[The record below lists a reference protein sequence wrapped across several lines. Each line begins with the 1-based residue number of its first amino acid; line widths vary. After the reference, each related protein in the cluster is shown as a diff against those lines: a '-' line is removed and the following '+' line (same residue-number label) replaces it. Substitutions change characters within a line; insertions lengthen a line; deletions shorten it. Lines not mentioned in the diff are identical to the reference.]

1 MSDFSALIA
10 SVQSYIRQNGNNEIT
25 GDILQEVLVGII
37 NTLGT
42 TAINA
47 LETGLSTE
55 QTTRANADT
64 ALGGRI
70 DTEEGARQQ
79 ADTALG
85 GRIDGLVG
93 TIGEVSALA
102 TTLQSRLDEGYLYKG
117 IATPTTN
124 PSTPTG
130 KVFYI
135 AVQAGT
141 YTYFDEVEVANGITI
156 LSWDGEDW
164 SVDVAMQCDL
174 SIWELQAYASKAEAM
189 LVTEDVIGHFIY
201 YDCSIRDNNSFRY
214 RKYEVESGKVYYYS
228 GYFSSHTNIP
238 KLAWA
243 DENGNII
250 STVGTGTPAG
260 STDTWSDV
268 PIIAPP
274 NARYACLNVSNINV
288 ARCFLSESSAVMQDD
303 VLGSINKLAGEISSS
318 YMTQAI
324 EPTDITDEYFI
335 NYNGQPTSNS
345 SFAYKTYAVD
355 GGKIYAYSVKMSA
368 TTEMP
373 IITWYDENMNVLRVG
388 DIKPITPD
396 RVHYSDVIVIAPEN
410 ARFARLNGTH
420 DRRYTVDCDV
430 LKEVVRDTYVTEKV
444 ESLRR
449 EISSVIGLKPRQ
461 ITDGYFINVDG
472 EMISNVSYE
481 VRDYDVEGG
490 KEYVFNGRKGTN
502 SGGWAFLSWYDTN
515 GTYLGNSVFVNTAE
529 YDNVQENVYVLSPS
543 DAVLCRMNVMK
554 SRREYTNIAE
564 MVLSA
569 QSTESGKLM
578 KVVVSG
584 DESFYVRTRYNDEK
598 DIIID
603 HYINGNGLLSFSDTY
618 VGDKTLTDANLMS
631 QANRVSTHNDS
642 TAPIRT
648 YTQYWHLFAQHGYPV
663 PTFANSVG
671 MTAADVGAHW
681 KDQLNREYVIGKV
694 TSTTVWLLPVIYQD
708 GDGHYT
714 RDWHSKLTS
723 DAITSLTYVS
733 GGGTGHYTSRI
744 TLDTYGEEQL
754 RSIMTHDGRTM
765 TADGNV
771 VQGSGVYYCDEFT
784 ASESQKGYDPATISD
799 WFGGSGGAPDLTGAS
814 VMAEF
819 TFSYA
824 YKGAQCALNTT
835 IHLLRE
841 AKGTYSAIQ
850 QQFFFDNGDYRAM
863 FMIPKAK
870 PRGNVELAKPFNSP
884 SSAST
889 TYIFNRTAEHLDNID
904 DPVDRQI
911 GFLHDPNTGKY
922 LVGMAAGLSLVSGD
936 TVKAKR
942 NINRPVDSR
951 LLNFS
956 PSNNNKFYVYA
967 TDSGVYED
975 GYYPAG
981 YFKEINAY
989 VSYFDPAE
997 NVGQVYWYK
1006 DGGRYVIYAHCQ
1018 TAEAALAINVPAIM
1032 EGLHLSVLEK
1042 TDDAELLTETV
1053 QNGKI
1058 FVNYNAAGANYITL
1072 IAE

>member
-10 SVQSYIRQNGNNEIT
+10 SVESYIRQNGNNEIT
-25 GDILQEVLVGII
+25 GNILQEVLVGII

-93 TIGEVSALA
+93 TIGGVSDIV
-102 TTLQSRLDEGYLYKG
+102 TTLQSRLDEGYIYKG

-130 KVFYI
+130 KVLYI
-135 AVQAGT
+135 AVQGGT
-141 YTYFDEVEVANGITI
+141 YTHFDGVEVANGITI
-156 LSWDGEDW
+156 LSWDGDDW
-164 SVDVAMQCDL
+164 SVNVVMQYDL
-174 SIWELQAYASKAEAM
+174 PIGEIQAYVSKAEAM
-189 LVTEDVIGHFIY
+189 PVTEEVVGQFVY
-201 YDCSIRDNNSFRY
+201 YDGSIRSNNSFLY
-214 RKYEVESGKVYYYS
+214 RKYEVEGGKVYFYS
-228 GYFSSHTNIP
+228 GYFASHTNIP
-238 KLAWA
+238 QLAWA
-243 DENGNII
+243 DENGDII
-250 STVGTGTPAG
+250 STVGTGTTSSSAI
-260 STDTWSDV
+260 WSNV
-268 PIIAPP
+268 PVIAPP
-274 NARYACLNVSNINV
+274 NARYAYLNVNNASV

-303 VLGSINKLAGEISSS
+303 ELKSINTLVGEISSS
-318 YMTQAI
+318 YMMQALV
-324 EPTDITDEYFI
+324 PTDVVDGYFI
-335 NYNGQPTSNS
+335 TYNGQPTANS
-345 SFAYKTYAVD
+345 SYAYKTYSVE
-355 GGKIYAYSVKMSA
+355 GGKTYAYDVKMGA
-368 TTEMP
+368 TTSMP
-373 IITWYDENMNVLRVG
+373 IITWYDEDMNVLRVG
-388 DIKPITPD
+388 DYKTITPEAVYY
-396 RVHYSDVIVIAPEN
+396 RDVVTIAPKN
-410 ARFARLNGTH
+410 ARFARLNGSH
-420 DRRYTVDCDV
+420 SLRYSVDRDV
-430 LKEVVRDTYVTEKV
+430 LKEVVRDTYTTEKI

-449 EISSVIGLKPRQ
+449 EISAAISLEPRQ
-461 ITDGYFINVDG
+461 ITDGYFVNVNGD
-472 EMISNVSYE
+472 MVSNTSYE
-481 VRDYDVEGG
+481 VMDYDIEGG

-502 SGGWAFLSWYDTN
+502 SGGWAFLSWYDIN
-515 GTYLGNSVFVNTAE
+515 GVYLGNSVFVSVAE

-564 MVLSA
+564 MVLSTK
-569 QSTESGKLM
+569 STEGKLM
-578 KVVVSG
+578 KVVVNG
-584 DESFYVRTRYNDEK
+584 DGSFYVRTRYNDEK
-598 DIIID
+598 DIIVD
-603 HYINGNGLLSFSDTY
+603 HYINGNGLISFDAAY
-618 VGDKTLTDANLMS
+618 VGGKTLTDAAMK
-631 QANRVSTHNDS
+631 VSENVVSSHKDS

-663 PTFANSVG
+663 PTFANDMG
-671 MTAADVGAHW
+671 MTSADVGATW
-681 KDQLNREYVIGKV
+681 KDQLDRQYVIGKV
-694 TSTTVWLLPVIYQD
+694 TDATVWLLPVIYQD
-708 GDGHYT
+708 ADSHYT

-723 DAITSLTYVS
+723 TAITSMTYVS
-733 GGGTGHYTSRI
+733 GGDTGHYTSPI
-744 TLDTYGEEQL
+744 ELTTYGEEQL
-754 RSIMTHDGRTM
+754 RSIMTHDKRTF
-765 TADGNV
+765 AVDGNV
-771 VQGSGVYYCDEFT
+771 IQGAGVYFCDEFT
-784 ASESQKGYDPATISD
+784 VSESQKGYDPATISD
-799 WFGGSGGAPDLTGAS
+799 WFGGEDGAPDLTGAS

-841 AKGTYSAIQ
+841 AKGTYSGIQ
-850 QQFFFDNGDYRAM
+850 QQFFFDKGTYKAM

-870 PRGNVELAKPFNSP
+870 PRGGVELAKPFNSP

-889 TYIFNRTAEHLDNID
+889 SYVFNRTAEHLDNID

-967 TDSGVYED
+967 TDSEVYED

-1006 DGGRYVIYAHCQ
+1006 DGGRYIIYAHCQ

-1042 TDDAELLTETV
+1042 TNDAELLTETV

-1058 FVNYNAAGANYITL
+1058 FVNYNVAGANFITL